1 MPGVGG
7 ARRESQG
14 RVGAVM
20 ARSFDI
26 KALVLLMLAA
36 TSGAALRAQTVDV
49 PLRSLD
55 SLTTAERGADGF
67 MALDQKAAAWQ
78 RSMLWMVSST
88 SASGDVSAQAT
99 PFELSARRASEQW
112 SISGAGLQRV
122 SVAGQSRA
130 GLGDMLVAYDRL
142 MPIGTTAL
150 AAGRLGLIVP
160 SGSRVSSDRP
170 QLLAAALMRI
180 KVAEA
185 VALVPVVVLTAET
198 RDPPPG
204 LSRHAAELRFK
215 VEGRIGSGTVMHAGA
230 RSAHRSG
237 VDSTST
243 IELGWKHSLAG
254 NAQLLVEG
262 RRALS
267 SSARTSTVDAGV
279 LWAF

>member
-1 MPGVGG
+1 MV
-7 ARRESQG
+7 RT
-14 RVGAVM
+14 
-20 ARSFDI
+20 FDI
-26 KALVLLMLAA
+26 KALLLLMVTA
-36 TSGAALRAQTVDV
+36 TTGAASAQSVDV

-55 SLTTAERGADGF
+55 SLTTAEPGADGLK
-67 MALDQKAAAWQ
+67 ALDQGPTAWQ

-88 SASGDVSAQAT
+88 SASGGVSAQAT

-142 MPIGTTAL
+142 KSVGITAI

-170 QLLAAALMRI
+170 QLLAVALMRI

-185 VALVPVVVLTAET
+185 VAIVPVAVLTAET

-204 LSRHAAELRFK
+204 LSRHAVELRFK
-215 VEGRIGSGTVMHAGA
+215 VEGRIGSATVMQAGV

-243 IELGWKHSLAG
+243 VEVGWKHSLAG

-262 RRALS
+262 RRAVS
-267 SSARTSTVDAGV
+267 SSARASTVDAGV
-279 LWAF
+279 VWEF